1 MHLGCSWRRQQQK
14 SRGEVI
20 LKLNW
25 QKTTAILALAL
36 TVALVP
42 LPGLARA
49 NGARGERVVR
59 TALSY
64 LGRPY
69 IFGATGPS
77 AFDCSGF
84 TRFVMNRAIGIR
96 LPRTAASQSRVGR
109 AIARTNLQPGDLV
122 FFQNTYKP
130 GVSHV
135 GIALG
140 DGRMVH
146 AWTRGGVRIDR
157 LSQRYFVAKYHSS
170 RTLLR

>member
-1 MHLGCSWRRQQQK
+1 M
-14 SRGEVI
+14 
-20 LKLNW
+20 KLNW
-25 QKTTAILALAL
+25 QKAMAILALAL

-42 LPGLARA
+42 LPAIASA
-49 NGARGERVVR
+49 NGARGARVVSV
-59 TALSY
+59 ALSY

-69 IFGATGPS
+69 VFGATGPRT
-77 AFDCSGF
+77 FDCSGF
-84 TRFVMNRAIGIR
+84 TRYVMNRAVGIR

-109 AIARTNLQPGDLV
+109 RIDRTTLQQGDLV

-140 DGRMVH
+140 NGRMVH

-157 LSQRYFVAKYHSS
+157 LSQAYFVAKYHSS
-170 RTLLR
+170 RTVLR

>member
-1 MHLGCSWRRQQQK
+1 M
-14 SRGEVI
+14 
-20 LKLNW
+20 KLNW
-25 QKTTAILALAL
+25 QKALAILTLAL

-42 LPGLARA
+42 LPALASA
-49 NGARGERVVR
+49 NGERGARVVR
-59 TALSY
+59 VALSY

-69 IFGATGPS
+69 VFGATGPR

-84 TRFVMNRAIGIR
+84 TRYVMNRAVGIR

-109 AIARTNLQPGDLV
+109 RIARTNLQQGDLV
-122 FFQNTYKP
+122 FFENTYKP

-140 DGRMVH
+140 SGRMVH

-157 LSQRYFVAKYHSS
+157 LSIPYFVAKYHSS
-170 RTLLR
+170 RTVLR